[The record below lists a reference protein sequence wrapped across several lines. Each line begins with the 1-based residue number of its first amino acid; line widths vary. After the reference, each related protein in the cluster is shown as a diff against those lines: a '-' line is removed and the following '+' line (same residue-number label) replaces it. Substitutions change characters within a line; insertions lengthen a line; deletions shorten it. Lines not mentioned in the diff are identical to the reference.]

1 MDLAHEGRDGKLVE
15 RLVLLVSL
23 IVLLMQSSVRP
34 MEADEMYGYFTAAEP
49 SAWAVL
55 RTQMSA
61 PISLDPPTYQLLS
74 HGTMDVVGAN
84 SLGARLPS
92 ILGFLLMQWCLFV
105 FVRRLAGV
113 WAGWFAM
120 IFPLATYT
128 LHYAAQGRP
137 YGWLLGMYGAA
148 LVCWQA
154 AARREDE
161 GIDEDRFWIL
171 VGLGAALVGAITSHF
186 FGLLILIPICAAE
199 LARTFTRRKLDPGV
213 LTAIAVG
220 IASVA
225 TLLPFKAAVTIY
237 REHYYTKMP
246 GVRTVSLAYRRLFLE
261 YPSSW
266 GLGAQ
271 RNALIVLT
279 AFVLGVFALAWLRF
293 RKRPAGEPMAD
304 WVAVAV
310 LAALPF
316 FGYAFALVVTKT
328 IEVRYVMP
336 ALLGLTIL
344 LALGLQP
351 IFQKP
356 AGAKIA
362 LGTVVVAAMV
372 SIGGI
377 GLMDLAARTALR
389 QEMAH
394 ISDSGNGETLYT
406 VDMGKFVTHWFYA
419 DDALRGRLTYVY
431 SQEREIAL
439 MDHDVNYL
447 TAIFMSK
454 MAPTV
459 RVASYEQFLE
469 DSSDGTASL
478 VVVYPDSGW
487 DWMPRELRESS
498 ASVTPLGT
506 ALGGSLERVV
516 VR

>member
-1 MDLAHEGRDGKLVE
+1 MVFEREGKSVA
-15 RLVLLVSL
+15 RLVLLASL
-23 IVLLMQSSVRP
+23 VVILMQSYVRP
-34 MEADEMYGYFTAAEP
+34 MEPDEMYGYFTAAES

-55 RTQMSA
+55 RTQMRA

-74 HGTMDVVGAN
+74 HGAMDVVGAN
-84 SLGARLPS
+84 ALGARLPS

-120 IFPLATYT
+120 IFPLATFT
-128 LHYAAQGRP
+128 LHYAAEGRP
-137 YGWLLGMYGAA
+137 YGWMLGMYGAS
-148 LVCWQA
+148 LVCWQS

-161 GIDEDRFWIL
+161 GTDEDRFWIL
-171 VGLGAALVGAITSHF
+171 VGLGASLVGAITSHF
-186 FGLLILIPICAAE
+186 FGLLILIPVGAAE
-199 LARTFTRRKLDPGV
+199 LARTLARRKLDPGV
-213 LTAIAVG
+213 LTAIGVG
-220 IASVA
+220 IASVV
-225 TLLPFKAAVTIY
+225 TLLPFKAAVTVY
-237 REHYYTKMP
+237 REHYYTRMP

-261 YPSSW
+261 YPDGW
-266 GLGAQ
+266 GPGAQ

-279 AFVLGVFALAWLRF
+279 AFVLGIFWLALRRF
-293 RKRPAGEPMAD
+293 RRRPVGEPIAD
-304 WVAVAV
+304 WVAAAV

-316 FGYAFALVVTKT
+316 FGYAFALLVTKT

-344 LALGLQP
+344 LALGLEP
-351 IFQKP
+351 VFRKP

-362 LGTVVVAAMV
+362 LGAVIAVAMV

-377 GLMDLAARTALR
+377 GSMDLASRAALR
-389 QEMAH
+389 QEMAG

-419 DDALRGRLTYVY
+419 DDTLRGRLTYVY
-431 SQEREIAL
+431 SQDREIAL

-447 TAIFMSK
+447 TAIFMAR
-454 MAPTV
+454 MAPGV

-487 DWMPRELRESS
+487 DWMPRELRESD
-498 ASVTPLGT
+498 AVVTPLGT